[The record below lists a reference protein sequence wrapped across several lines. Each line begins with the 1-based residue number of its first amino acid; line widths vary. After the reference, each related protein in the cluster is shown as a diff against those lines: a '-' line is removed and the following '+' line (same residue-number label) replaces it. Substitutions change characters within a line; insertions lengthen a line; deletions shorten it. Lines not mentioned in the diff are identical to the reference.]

1 MEGMAV
7 VSTMDKV
14 LTTLGISGTLI
25 VMGVIA
31 FFVIKEVKKAN
42 ELTQKAVDSL
52 KVSTANQ
59 IKELTDKTEK
69 NIKELKQSTEA
80 QIKDLKSSTEKKIDD
95 LQKHSDEH
103 DEAIEKRLDKAEND
117 IKYLEQSGVTKEML
131 YKETEGWRSEMQLI
145 RTDISKLPFE
155 ILKLTEGRKNEK

>member
-59 IKELTDKTEK
+59 IKEL
-69 NIKELKQSTEA
+69 
-80 QIKDLKSSTEKKIDD
+80 KDSTEKKFAD
-95 LQKHSDEH
+95 LQAHSDAH
-103 DEAIEKRLDKAEND
+103 DEAIEKRLEQAEND
-117 IKYLEQSGVTKEML
+117 IKYLEQNGVTKEML
-131 YKETEGWRSEMQLI
+131 YRET
-145 RTDISKLPFE
+145 
-155 ILKLTEGRKNEK
+155 

>member
-1 MEGMAV
+1 MEGLAV

-52 KVSTANQ
+52 KTSTANQ
-59 IKELTDKTEK
+59 IKELRET
-69 NIKELKQSTEA
+69 
-80 QIKDLKSSTEKKIDD
+80 TEKKFAA
-95 LQKHSDEH
+95 LQEHSDAH
-103 DEAIEKRLDKAEND
+103 DKAIEKRLEQAEKD
-117 IKYLEQSGVTKEML
+117 IKFLEKDGVTKEML
-131 YKETEGWRSEMQLI
+131 YRETEGWRSEIQ
-145 RTDISKLPFE
+145 RVRAEISKLPFE

>member
-14 LTTLGISGTLI
+14 LTTLGISGALI

-42 ELTQKAVDSL
+42 ELTQKAVDNL
-52 KVSTANQ
+52 KTTTANQ
-59 IKELTDKTEK
+59 IKELRE
-69 NIKELKQSTEA
+69 
-80 QIKDLKSSTEKKIDD
+80 STEKKFAA
-95 LQKHSDEH
+95 LQEHSDAH
-103 DEAIEKRLDKAEND
+103 DKAIEKRLEQAEKD
-117 IKYLEQSGVTKEML
+117 IKFLEKDGVTKEML
-131 YKETEGWRSEMQLI
+131 YRETEGWRSEIQLV
-145 RTDISKLPFE
+145 RAEISKLPFE

>member
-1 MEGMAV
+1 MEGLAV

-14 LTTLGISGTLI
+14 IATLGVSGTII

-52 KVSTANQ
+52 KTSTANQ
-59 IKELTDKTEK
+59 IKELRE
-69 NIKELKQSTEA
+69 
-80 QIKDLKSSTEKKIDD
+80 STEKKIDE
-95 LQKHSDEH
+95 LQAHSDAKDKELVSR
-103 DEAIEKRLDKAEND
+103 IEKAEKD
-117 IKYLEQSGVTKEML
+117 IKFLEKDSVTKEML
-131 YKETEGWRSEMQLI
+131 YRETEGWRSEIQLV
-145 RTDISKLPFE
+145 RAEISKLPFE

>member
-42 ELTQKAVDSL
+42 ELTQKALDSL
-52 KVSTANQ
+52 KTSTANQ
-59 IKELTDKTEK
+59 IKELRESTDKK
-69 NIKELKQSTEA
+69 FA
-80 QIKDLKSSTEKKIDD
+80 A
-95 LQKHSDEH
+95 LQDHSDAH
-103 DEAIEKRLDKAEND
+103 DKAIEKRLEQAEKD
-117 IKYLEQSGVTKEML
+117 IKFLEKDGVTKEML
-131 YKETEGWRSEMQLI
+131 YRETEGWRSEIQLV
-145 RTDISKLPFE
+145 RAEISKLPFE
-155 ILKLTEGRKNEK
+155 ILNLTEGRKNEK

>member
-1 MEGMAV
+1 MEGIAV

-52 KVSTANQ
+52 KTTTANQ
-59 IKELTDKTEK
+59 IKELRE
-69 NIKELKQSTEA
+69 
-80 QIKDLKSSTEKKIDD
+80 STEKKFAA
-95 LQKHSDEH
+95 LQEHSDAH
-103 DEAIEKRLDKAEND
+103 DKAIEKRLEQAEKD
-117 IKYLEQSGVTKEML
+117 IKFLEKDGVTKEML
-131 YKETEGWRSEMQLI
+131 YRETEGWRSEIQLV
-145 RTDISKLPFE
+145 RTEISKLPFE
-155 ILKLTEGRKNEK
+155 ILKLTEGKK

>member
-52 KVSTANQ
+52 KTSTANQ
-59 IKELTDKTEK
+59 IKELRE
-69 NIKELKQSTEA
+69 
-80 QIKDLKSSTEKKIDD
+80 STEKKFAT
-95 LQKHSDEH
+95 LQEHSDAH
-103 DEAIEKRLDKAEND
+103 DKAIEKRLEQAEKD
-117 IKYLEQSGVTKEML
+117 IKFLEKDGVTKEM
-131 YKETEGWRSEMQLI
+131 I
-145 RTDISKLPFE
+145 
-155 ILKLTEGRKNEK
+155 

>member
-52 KVSTANQ
+52 KTSTANQ
-59 IKELTDKTEK
+59 IKELRE
-69 NIKELKQSTEA
+69 
-80 QIKDLKSSTEKKIDD
+80 STEKKFAT
-95 LQKHSDEH
+95 LQKLSDAH
-103 DEAIEKRLDKAEND
+103 DKAIEKRLEQAEKD
-117 IKYLEQSGVTKEML
+117 IKFLEKDGVTKEML
-131 YKETEGWRSEMQLI
+131 YRETEGWRSEIQLV
-145 RTDISKLPFE
+145 RAEISKLPFE
-155 ILKLTEGRKNEK
+155 ILNLTEGRKNEKKHTKRKNLKTACRYVS

>member
-7 VSTMDKV
+7 ISTMDKV

-155 ILKLTEGRKNEK
+155 ILKLTEGKK

>member
-1 MEGMAV
+1 MEGLAV

-14 LTTLGISGTLI
+14 IATLGVSGTII

-42 ELTQKAVDSL
+42 EVTQKAVDSL
-52 KVSTANQ
+52 KSSTASQ
-59 IKELTDKTEK
+59 IKELRE
-69 NIKELKQSTEA
+69 STEERFEA
-80 QIKDLKSSTEKKIDD
+80 

-103 DEAIEKRLDKAEND
+103 DRAIEKRLEQAEKD
-117 IKYLEQSGVTKEML
+117 IKFLEKDGVTKEML
-131 YKETEGWRSEMQLI
+131 YRETEGWRSEIQLV
-145 RTDISKLPFE
+145 RAEISKLPFE

>member
-155 ILKLTEGRKNEK
+155 ILRLTEGKKE

>member
-155 ILKLTEGRKNEK
+155 ILKLTEGKK

>member
-7 VSTMDKV
+7 VTTLDKV
-14 LTTLGISGTLI
+14 LATLGVSGTII

-52 KVSTANQ
+52 KTSTECQ
-59 IKELTDKTEK
+59 INELSETTATKIT
-69 NIKELKQSTEA
+69 ELKQSTEK
-80 QIKDLKSSTEKKIDD
+80 QIKDLKTSTENKFAE

-103 DEAIEKRLDKAEND
+103 DEAIEKRLDQAEKD
-117 IKYLEQSGVTKEML
+117 IKYLEQNGVTKEML
-131 YKETEGWRSEMQLI
+131 YRETEGWRSEIQLV
-145 RTDISKLPFE
+145 RTEISKLPFE
-155 ILKLTEGRKNEK
+155 ILKLTEGKK

>member
-95 LQKHSDEH
+95 LQKHSDED
-103 DEAIEKRLDKAEND
+103 DEAIEKRLEKAEND

-155 ILKLTEGRKNEK
+155 ILKLTEGKK

>member
-155 ILKLTEGRKNEK
+155 ILRLTEGRKNEK